1 LEVIKQ
7 NKYGLPEDGNN
18 EEKKKYRNLENFVDL
33 IYKKLNTKSPLFVSR
48 TCSYCGE
55 GDSHTV
61 KCSNAKLSDSETGSC
76 DRGFMCGR
84 CYAHYEQGCRILE
97 KNPKHH
103 EARRIFRL
111 NNEDSLE

>member
-7 NKYGLPEDGNN
+7 NKYGLPEDG
-18 EEKKKYRNLENFVDL
+18 EKKYKSLENLVDL
-33 IYKKLNTKSPLFVSR
+33 IYKKLNTKSPLYVSQ

-55 GDSHTV
+55 GDSDTV
-61 KCSNAKLSDSETGSC
+61 KCSNAKHSDSTTGSC

-103 EARRIFRL
+103 EARQIFRL
-111 NNEDSLE
+111 IDGAPLKLE